1 MAAPTGYPSFAYNPT
16 QPAVIVQS
24 LAQFNLLPPPG
35 VWSSTPYPAVP
46 PSTPSDPGF
55 IITDARLQQLL
66 IELRIANQ
74 LQQQGFNLP
83 ADVDMTGLRAEIALT
98 DSSITS

>member
-1 MAAPTGYPSFAYNPT
+1 MAAPTGYPSWAYNAT
-16 QPAVIVQS
+16 QPAVIVAS
-24 LAQFNLLPPPG
+24 LVAFNALPAPG
-35 VWSSTPYPAVP
+35 VWSSSPFPAVP

-55 IITDARLQQLL
+55 LITDARLQQVL
-66 IELRIANQ
+66 IELRVANQ

-83 ADVDMTGLRAEIALT
+83 ADVDMTGLRGEIAAN